1 MCDIMT
7 SQNIDLGTEEMRQN
21 FASCYAYGVPLPECL
36 LNAGYAT
43 KSLKHGLALLQEAD
57 VRLWIDEV
65 REHITSQLAES
76 KNAILNQLDRD
87 RDFAYAKG
95 NAAAAVSATMS
106 KAKVMGLLDPD
117 STAKQPKRII
127 IDWEDDYLP
136 PSNQGVSS
144 QAQAEDNK
152 QE

>member
-1 MCDIMT
+1 
-7 SQNIDLGTEEMRQN
+7 
-21 FASCYAYGVPLPECL
+21 
-36 LNAGYAT
+36 
-43 KSLKHGLALLQEAD
+43 
-57 VRLWIDEV
+57 
-65 REHITSQLAES
+65 
-76 KNAILNQLDRD
+76 
-87 RDFAYAKG
+87 
-95 NAAAAVSATMS
+95 
-106 KAKVMGLLDPD
+106 MGLLDPD